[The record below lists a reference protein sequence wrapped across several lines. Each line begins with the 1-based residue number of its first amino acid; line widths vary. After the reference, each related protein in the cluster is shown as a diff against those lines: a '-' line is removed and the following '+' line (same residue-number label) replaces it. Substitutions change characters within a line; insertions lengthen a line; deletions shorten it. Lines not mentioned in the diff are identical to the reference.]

1 MAASSSLPRS
11 RLLWRSRMRDTP
23 FHCFEGL
30 DAARLHHELHV
41 TSENF
46 DEPAALGLVAN
57 SSIVVAVHGRTD
69 RGDPES
75 SWIGG
80 LDLSLRDLIVDAL
93 RRDGFAAVARKKG
106 EALAGASAGN
116 ICNRGKRQAGVQL
129 EIPRGI
135 RDVLMSDAKKLTQY
149 ASAIRGA
156 LGRHCL
162 LALENKIEEFRQPG
176 FECGVEDHAAFQMLA
191 ALLGVRHAEA
201 MFAMNDPALHH
212 GTRRRRAVARSLRD
226 GNDRPSV
233 ASASAAG
240 LSLSAVAHTSRS
252 RSCRRR
258 APSPWRRDGGRAA
271 ARQGRCRDRAGF
283 PSAALSASP
292 SRP

>member
-1 MAASSSLPRS
+1 MTRSPDRYSSFSALREQEIEGVDYRIHVEDRSSHVAVIAPHGGFIEPATFEIALAIADERYSL
-11 RLLWRSRMRDTP
+11 
-23 FHCFEGL
+23 HCFEGL

-46 DEPAALGLVAN
+46 DEPAALSLVAN

-129 EIPRGI
+129 EIPRGV

-149 ASAIRGA
+149 AAAIRGA
-156 LGRHCL
+156 
-162 LALENKIEEFRQPG
+162 IDEF
-176 FECGVEDHAAFQMLA
+176 
-191 ALLGVRHAEA
+191 
-201 MFAMNDPALHH
+201 
-212 GTRRRRAVARSLRD
+212 
-226 GNDRPSV
+226 
-233 ASASAAG
+233 
-240 LSLSAVAHTSRS
+240 SR
-252 RSCRRR
+252 
-258 APSPWRRDGGRAA
+258 
-271 ARQGRCRDRAGF
+271 
-283 PSAALSASP
+283 ALSAGEGL
-292 SRP
+292 